1 VVDDDIDDCDCERL
15 QDDLT
20 ATRTAYHEHHRR
32 AYDDYRIGIEE
43 VIKTGPSVM
52 SFEDW
57 LASGSQGICDLFG
70 EFIERTYGDG
80 FRRVP
85 GRIL

>member
-1 VVDDDIDDCDCERL
+1 VGHEGAKWFDDE
-15 QDDLT
+15 QDNKSCKK
-20 ATRTAYHEHHRR
+20 
-32 AYDDYRIGIEE
+32 EE